1 MAMRRRKGSVP
12 LFCALAAAACFSLP
26 QTDFTLLP
34 EPFPQKASALSGRAN
49 RGGGGH
55 FIGRSWAKPG
65 SCRRR
70 PSAPPTQLNAWPQLR
85 AVIQRAMHAVPNRTA
100 DIRDIRDFSLAVAGF
115 VVSGL
120 GFVVSGLGL
129 AFTYAS
135 SDFRMKRLAV
145 KKFMAPYEPAKSPDE
160 VVPRKVVDDIRH
172 RLSSWRQ
179 QSDATIVSGRYK
191 SGKTVAVE
199 EALRGVCGVWAF
211 TVEVEDWKPA
221 MYRMLGVKDA
231 NMFAEVLR
239 RVRAKLQKKKFAKNL
254 TQYPILLLDI
264 PRDTKGGKEEGMKL
278 VSTTAKDMSSDS
290 RYAATAHVLVAAS
303 AAASALAFDAG
314 GRRFDIWVGD
324 MTEKEASE
332 LLKMHEHESAAT
344 AIIDNCGHRAGDLV
358 DACSMLKRGINL
370 SDIKVDFHNMA
381 EKDVVNFMSLILDGK
396 QVGQQILNALL
407 QSGGA
412 GIKAVINTTAYE
424 PRKIA
429 KLIRDENAHAI
440 IWHPTEKLYRFASSL
455 HATIAKQKM
464 P

>member
-1 MAMRRRKGSVP
+1 MASAVLDDVVSQSYRTCIQLLTLYGNIALLTFRANAVMAMRRRKGSVP
-12 LFCALAAAACFSLP
+12 LFCAIAAAACFS
-26 QTDFTLLP
+26 
-34 EPFPQKASALSGRAN
+34 
-49 RGGGGH
+49 
-55 FIGRSWAKPG
+55 
-65 SCRRR
+65 
-70 PSAPPTQLNAWPQLR
+70 
-85 AVIQRAMHAVPNRTA
+85 
-100 DIRDIRDFSLAVAGF
+100 
-115 VVSGL
+115 
-120 GFVVSGLGL
+120 L

-211 TVEVEDWKPA
+211 TVKVEDWEPA
-221 MYRMLGVKDA
+221 MYQMLGVKDA

-303 AAASALAFDAG
+303 SAASALAFDAG

-332 LLKMHEHESAAT
+332 LLKMHEHESAAA
-344 AIIDNCGHRAGDLV
+344 AIIDNCGRRAGDLV
-358 DACSMLKRGINL
+358 DACNMLKRGINL
-370 SDIKVDFHNMA
+370 SDIKVDFHKMA
-381 EKDVVNFMSLILDGK
+381 EKDVVNFMSLTLDGK

-412 GIKAVINTTAYE
+412 GIEAVINTTAYE
-424 PRKIA
+424 PREIA
-429 KLIRDENAHAI
+429 KLIRDKNAHAI